1 MTELEKKIENLTDEE
16 IKEIDNRQLS
26 KIVGLDKAGGMAV
39 LKDMMEVMDGI
50 ENSIMDMPYR
60 VRRHKILSFTF
71 TFSKV
76 WAFVVVLYTLLFRS
90 DYTTVE
96 NIKYCISMIAIELV
110 ISMIVHTLTEGYYVL
125 IRKLVPHYKDKNNK
139 DLIDVLNNKRNIT
152 VQPRYKK

>member
-60 VRRHKILSFTF
+60 VRRHKILSFVF
-71 TFSKV
+71 TFSRV
-76 WAFVVVLYTLLFRS
+76 WAFVVILYTLLFRS
-90 DYTTVE
+90 DYSTIE
-96 NIKYCISMIAIELV
+96 NIKYCTSMIATELV
-110 ISMIVHTLTEGYYVL
+110 ISMVVHVLTEGYYVL
-125 IRKLVPHYKDKNNK
+125 IRKLIPHYKDKNNK
-139 DLIDVLNNKRNIT
+139 DLIDILNNKRNIT